1 MILAYF
7 ASGGCVDDVV
17 NNRTN
22 QQFASAIVVHFM
34 NSARVCWIMKGAVF
48 NVYVCLNHSWRYEC
62 NQFKRRDEKPRQQRQ
77 FFQNL
82 DNFYIQMFTCS
93 FY

>member
-1 MILAYF
+1 MILVYF

-22 QQFASAIVVHFM
+22 NQFTSAIVVHFM
-34 NSARVCWIMKGAVF
+34 NSARVCWIIRRTVF
-48 NVYVCLNHSWRYEC
+48 NVYVCLNHSWRYEH
-62 NQFKRRDEKPRQQRQ
+62 NQFERRDEKPRHQRQ

-82 DNFYIQMFTCS
+82 DNFYI
-93 FY
+93 